1 MLYKCYKQVICLWD
15 IQSSI
20 SNLSIRFRCG
30 IDQAK
35 FYIPD
40 SYGFKSFE
48 IVRDELQLLL
58 IRFFVTHYLL
68 QLYLSCDET
77 IEETLG
83 ENNNQIYSNPSNWC
97 QQVVTV
103 KGKQKE
109 LVLPPL

>member
-1 MLYKCYKQVICLWD
+1 MLYKCYKQVIAYG
-15 IQSSI
+15 IFRVPFRI
-20 SNLSIRFRCG
+20 FRFVSG
-30 IDQAK
+30 AEAK

-40 SYGFKSFE
+40 SYNFKSFE

-58 IRFFVTHYLL
+58 IRFFATHYLL
-68 QLYLSCDET
+68 QLYFSCDET